1 VLVNRRRRY
10 LALLLASSAAVVA
23 SCTSASPTPEARPA
37 PDPAIAQFA
46 AAWQGLR
53 TDAIAAGTTDP
64 GTAAQEVGAVLKNLA
79 PTRLVVTAG
88 TVTAVDSDTAT
99 APAVFDWTMP
109 GGVTWKYTATWT
121 FTRTGNKPWRAQ
133 WAPTLINP
141 RLGEAQTVVLRTT
154 EAADGAILDR
164 NNQQI
169 LGPTTIY
176 SVVALPGQIPD
187 LQAAAASL
195 AKVLGK
201 LDRTVTAA
209 SVAAGIKAAK
219 PDVGYTVTNLREGDY
234 QQVRSQ
240 LNTIRGLTFPSATRN
255 LPPTKDFAKLTLS
268 EAAPVAKKLAL
279 GTPGWEI
286 DSVDAT
292 GAQLETLAAQPARDG
307 SNVVLTID
315 SAIQRTAEQVLGGTR
330 EPAVLVAIQPS
341 TGEILAVA
349 QNAAANAQG
358 PLALMGQYPPGST
371 FKVVTATAGFD
382 DKLITPLTRVD
393 CPGQVI
399 IDSRPIHNY
408 HSFDLGTVSL
418 TEAFARSC
426 NTTFAKLATRMS
438 DDALTRAASQYGIG
452 RDFVVQGLTTLT
464 GKVPRADSIVQKA
477 ENGFGQGVVLLTP
490 FSSALMAATAA
501 GDNMP
506 LPTLIRGTKTTIDQP
521 AAPRS
526 AAARTGIKTLMRA
539 VVTEGTGVALA
550 DSGNVSAKTG
560 TADFI
565 DAQGVDHAHAWTLGF
580 RGDLAFSILIVG
592 GNSSV
597 RTTAIAAAF
606 LQRVAVG

>member
-1 VLVNRRRRY
+1 MLVNRRRRY
-10 LALLLASSAAVVA
+10 LALLASSAAVVV
-23 SCTSASPTPEARPA
+23 SCTSPSSAPDARPA
-37 PDPAIAQFA
+37 PDAAIARFA

-64 GTAAQEVGAVLKNLA
+64 ATAAQEVGAVLKNLA

-88 TVTAVDSDTAT
+88 KPTAVDSDTAT

-121 FTRTGNKPWRAQ
+121 FTRTGNDPWRAQ
-133 WAPTLINP
+133 WASKLINP

-164 NNQQI
+164 NKQQI

-176 SVVALPGQIPD
+176 SVVALPGKIPD
-187 LQAAAASL
+187 LPAAAAL
-195 AKVLGK
+195 LTNVLGK
-201 LDRTVTAA
+201 LDQTVTVA
-209 SVAAGIKAAK
+209 SVVAGVKAAK

-240 LNTIRGLTFPSATRN
+240 LNTISGLTFPSATRN

-268 EAAPVAKKLAL
+268 EAAPVAKKLTL

-307 SNVVLTID
+307 TNVILTID

-358 PLALMGQYPPGST
+358 PLALTGQYPPGST

-382 DKLITPLTRVD
+382 DNLITPLTRVD
-393 CPGQVI
+393 CSGQVI
-399 IDSRPIHNY
+399 VDSRPIHNY

-418 TEAFARSC
+418 TEAFAKSC
-426 NTTFAKLATRMS
+426 NTTFAKLATRMP

-452 RDFVVQGLTTLT
+452 RDFVIQGLTTLT
-464 GKVPRADSIVQKA
+464 GKVPMADSMVQKA
-477 ENGFGQGVVLLTP
+477 ENGFGQGVVLVTP

-501 GDNMP
+501 GNDMP
-506 LPTLIRGTKTTIDQP
+506 MPTLIRGTKTTIDQP
-521 AAPRS
+521 APPRS
-526 AAARTGIKTLMRA
+526 ATARTGIKTLMRA
-539 VVTEGTGVALA
+539 VVTEGTGTLLA

-565 DAQGVDHAHAWTLGF
+565 DAQGADHAHAWTLGF

-606 LQRVAVG
+606 LQRVPVG